1 MRSTRKIL
9 ASLLVLA
16 TGGALAQNKPT
27 TAFLQPPS
35 KVSAPAPKLVA
46 RVNGVPLTDRDL
58 TRQMMI
64 QFPFARQHGGKFP
77 AKMEKDIR
85 RTALS
90 VIEFEELAYQEA
102 QRRKL
107 TVAPAKLERAMRD
120 FRKQFPTS
128 ADFGNYLYAEHQ
140 GSMEILRG
148 KVKRAILID
157 QILRTEVV
165 GKAGM
170 TDAQLREFYAKN
182 PERFKKPES
191 VQLQTISVV
200 IPDNATAQQKAQAR
214 QRAEG
219 LLKQAKA
226 AKDYEAFG
234 MLAEKNSDD
243 DWRVMMGD
251 HKSVHRGRMP
261 AAVEKV
267 VFNMKAGEVSGLI
280 EAENSYCIAR
290 VNGREAAQA
299 VPFEKVRAELKK
311 DLEMERS
318 QQLRAQLEKNLRQG
332 AKVEEF

>member
-1 MRSTRKIL
+1 MNSTRKIL

-16 TGGALAQNKPT
+16 TGGALAQNKPA

-35 KVSAPAPKLVA
+35 KVSAAAPKLVA

-77 AKMEKDIR
+77 TKMEKDIR

-128 ADFGNYLYAEHQ
+128 SDFGNYLYAEHQ
-140 GSMEILRG
+140 GSLEILRG

-165 GKAGM
+165 GKASM

-191 VQLQTISVV
+191 VQMQTISVV

-234 MLAEKNSDD
+234 ILAEKNSDD

-261 AAVEKV
+261 AAVEKA
-267 VFNMKAGEVSGLI
+267 VFNMKAGEVSDLI

-290 VNGREAAQA
+290 VNGREAAQI
-299 VPFEKVRAELKK
+299 VPFEKVRAQLKK

-318 QQLRAQLEKNLRQG
+318 QQLRAELEKNLRQG

>member
-1 MRSTRKIL
+1 MKKIGIL
-9 ASLLVLA
+9 ASIVCLA
-16 TGGALAQNKPT
+16 VAGAAAQSKPS
-27 TAFLQPPS
+27 TAFLQPPT
-35 KVSAPAPKLVA
+35 KVNAPAPKVVA
-46 RVNGVPLTDRDL
+46 RVNGVALTDRDL
-58 TRQMMI
+58 MRQMQL
-64 QFPFARQHGGKFP
+64 QFPYARQHGGKFP
-77 AKMEKDIR
+77 PQLEKDIR

-102 QRRKL
+102 QRRKY
-107 TVAPAKLERAMRD
+107 TVPAAKLEQAMRD
-120 FRKQFPTS
+120 FRKQFATS
-128 ADFGNYLYAEHQ
+128 TDFGNYLYAEHQ
-140 GSMEILRG
+140 GSMEILRA

-157 QILRTEVV
+157 QIIRTDVV
-165 GKAGM
+165 GKSTLNA
-170 TDAQLREFYAKN
+170 AQVREFYAKN

-191 VQLQTISVV
+191 VQLQTISVI
-200 IPDNATAQQKAQAR
+200 IPDNATPQQKAQVR

-234 MLAEKNSDD
+234 LLAEKNSDD

-267 VFNMKAGEVSGLI
+267 IFTMKPGEVSNLI

-290 VNGREAAQA
+290 VNGREASQA
-299 VPFEKVRAELKK
+299 VSFEKVKLQLKK
-311 DLEMERS
+311 ELEAQRA
-318 QQLRAQLEKNLRQG
+318 QQLRGELEAKLRQG